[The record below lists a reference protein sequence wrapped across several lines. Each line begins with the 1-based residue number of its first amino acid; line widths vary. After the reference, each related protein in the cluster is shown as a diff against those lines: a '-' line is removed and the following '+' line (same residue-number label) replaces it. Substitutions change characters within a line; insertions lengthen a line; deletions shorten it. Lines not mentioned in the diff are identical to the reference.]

1 MSETGDKPVIQTK
14 PSANGAAT
22 VPAALDLQLRV
33 TDAEVIAELIRHDE
47 GPDRDDFAHAALRLG
62 VLALRQASGFV
73 DAEVLRTEG
82 VRLLGDVEVLLT
94 DQLSKTTGVVTEFAK
109 KYLDPTDGQLV
120 QRLDR
125 LVRDGGDIEQ
135 VLTRHLDGET
145 STITIALKKHIGPDS
160 PLIRMLSPDASD
172 GLVAAIGES
181 VDSAIAGHRAKILTE
196 FSLDRPD
203 SALCRLLK
211 QITDRNGELRDDL
224 REDVEKL
231 KSEFSLDVEDSALSR
246 LLRTINDAH
255 QSVTREFSLDDKDSA
270 LSRMLRL
277 IEATKTSVQSAL
289 TLDDEQ
295 SPLSILRRELLE
307 VIQDGA
313 SKNAE
318 FQKEIRT
325 AVDTLIGRREESAR
339 GTAHGLDFEAKV
351 GQVVADACA
360 RLCDA
365 FEETGSMSG
374 AISRCK
380 VGDFVV
386 TLGADSAAPNARVVV
401 EAKEDKSYS
410 VTSALAELDTA
421 RRNRDASV
429 GIFVF
434 SQKTAPAGID
444 CLSRH
449 GDNVLVVW
457 DSNDPTTDA
466 FLHGAIMVA
475 RALAVKI
482 HTDDASVGADL
493 AEMDKAINAI
503 AKDAEALDEIMTWA
517 NTVRSSGEK
526 IHDKAERIRKR
537 LGKQLETLREHLE
550 ALRS

>member
-1 MSETGDKPVIQTK
+1 MPDPVGK
-14 PSANGAAT
+14 
-22 VPAALDLQLRV
+22 LRV
-33 TDAEVIAELIRHDE
+33 TDAEIIAEIVRHDE
-47 GPDRDDFAHAALRLG
+47 GPDRDEFAHAALRLG

-82 VRLLGDVEVLLT
+82 ARLLGDVEVLLT
-94 DQLSKTTGVVTEFAK
+94 DQLSQTTSIVTEFTK
-109 KYLDPTDGQLV
+109 KYLDPSDGQLI
-120 QRLDR
+120 QRLER

-135 VLTRHLDGET
+135 VLARHLDGDA
-145 STITIALKKHIGPDS
+145 STIAIALTKYIGPDS
-160 PLIRMLSPDASD
+160 PLIRMLSPEASD

-181 VDSAIAGHRAKILTE
+181 ADVAMSDHRAKILTE
-196 FSLDRPD
+196 FSLDQPD
-203 SALCRLLK
+203 SALSRFLK
-211 QITDRNGELRDDL
+211 QITDRNGELRADL
-224 REDVEKL
+224 HEDVEKL
-231 KSEFSLDVEDSALSR
+231 KREFSLDVEDSALSR
-246 LLRTINDAH
+246 LLRIINDAH
-255 QSVTREFSLDDKDSA
+255 QSVTREFSLDNDESA
-270 LSRMLRL
+270 LSRMFRL
-277 IEATKTSVQSAL
+277 IDATKTSVQSAL

-295 SPLSILRRELLE
+295 SPLSILRRELLD

-318 FQKEIRT
+318 FQKEVRT
-325 AVDTLIGRREESAR
+325 AVDTLVGRREESAR

-360 RLCDA
+360 RVCDA
-365 FEETGSMSG
+365 FEETGSTSG

-386 TLGADSAAPNARVVV
+386 TLGADSAVPDARVVV

-457 DSNDPTTDA
+457 DSDDPTTDA
-466 FLHGAIMVA
+466 FLHGAIMIA
-475 RALAVKI
+475 RALAARI
-482 HTDDASVGADL
+482 HTNDASVAADL
-493 AEMDKAINAI
+493 AEMDKAINTI
-503 AKDAEALDEIMTWA
+503 AKDAEALDEVITWA

-526 IHDKAERIRKR
+526 IHDKADRIRKR
-537 LGKQLETLREHLE
+537 LGKQVELLREHVE
-550 ALRS
+550 GLRRS